1 MKKRVEKVVLAL
13 IVILAMAF
21 PSYAASLS
29 KTSVNMKVGDT
40 VNISSY
46 GVNGTWSSNM
56 PSVATVDSGKV
67 TAISAGT
74 AVISLSTEDGQT
86 YDCVINISG
95 NIVSRADVHDY
106 IVSDSNK
113 DGDNVLLPGYYVL
126 KSEAG
131 KFGSYTITSPT
142 TSTGIKD
149 NGTIT
154 GDTIIQLE
162 SGDRI
167 NIGGCSI
174 EALSGSTL
182 NSATS
187 GEFEVGRH
195 IQSGEY
201 IVETDNTYVGSII
214 IYSDI
219 SKTNILTVYDIS
231 QSTPYKVK
239 LVDGQCVGLS
249 GCKLVG

>member
-1 MKKRVEKVVLAL
+1 MKFRRSLLVSL
-13 IVILAMAF
+13 IVIIAMTF
-21 PSYAASLS
+21 TSYAASLS
-29 KTSVNMKVGDT
+29 KTSVDMKVGDT

-46 GVNGTWSSNM
+46 GVTGTWSSNM
-56 PSVATVDSGKV
+56 TSVATVDDGKV

-74 AVISLSTEDGQT
+74 AVVSLVTTDGQS

-95 NIVSRADVHDY
+95 NVVSKADVKDY
-106 IVSDSNK
+106 LVADSNQE
-113 DGDNVLLPGYYVL
+113 GDDVLLPGYYVL
-126 KSEAG
+126 KSEPG
-131 KFGSYTITSPT
+131 KFGSYTITGLD

-149 NGTIT
+149 NGTIM

-162 SGDRI
+162 SGDRL

-201 IVETDNTYVGSII
+201 IVETDNTYVGSVI

-219 SKTNILTVYDIS
+219 SKTNIIAAYDIS
-231 QSTPYKVK
+231 QSTPYKVN
-239 LVDGQCVGLS
+239 LTDGQCIGLS